1 MEKVKFEHFTPGN
14 TESKGYLPL
23 LEMCSVPMH
32 PGKNP
37 TDSPFGI
44 VMKRRIMGEYKDI
57 CTDNYYIAYNDEKCL
72 TRLWTG
78 WGKHKDSIGN
88 FGHFLTLP
96 ECRGM
101 GLGRETL
108 KMWIKDTKE
117 RPDAPLA
124 FFCSAA
130 PKIADIYR
138 PYGFREI
145 LPEAYGGF
153 LYMPLGDSP
162 ETFKEFC
169 DKYYQPSDTLVHKK
183 ATLEYRHEVDCL
195 LKFALSLEG
204 IGYNIGK
211 IAFVEAALVNCPEK
225 VGMFF
230 SQDGHC
236 VGWSFDGENKIH
248 PLYNNSKIIE
258 E

>member
-1 MEKVKFEHFTPGN
+1 MSEVIFEKFNPGV
-14 TESKGYLPL
+14 THGKAYEGL
-23 LEMCSVPMH
+23 LEMCSVPMS
-32 PGKNP
+32 PGAEPLKGP
-37 TDSPFGI
+37 SGI
-44 VMKRRIMGEYKDI
+44 TMKKRIMGEYKDI

-72 TRLWTG
+72 SRLWTG

-101 GLGRETL
+101 GLGREVLT
-108 KMWIKDTKE
+108 MWIKDTKE

-145 LPEAYGGF
+145 VPEAYGGF
-153 LYMPLGDSP
+153 LYMPLGNSP

-169 DKYYQPSDTLVHKK
+169 EMYYEPSDTLVRRK
-183 ATLEYRHEVDCL
+183 ATIEYRHEVDCL

-204 IGYNIGK
+204 IKYNIGEVSS
-211 IAFVEAALVNCPEK
+211 VEAALLKDPEK

-248 PLYNNSKIIE
+248 SLYKNAEIVE